1 MLTPAATLFIFD
13 IKQFH
18 NTSTKPSLISQIV
31 PVSLRTNIHHHF
43 NLRTTPSK
51 PITSTSQHI
60 NMSAMAQSRQQVY
73 VSDGFSEPMSAQHNF
88 ANNFNLDNP
97 DEAMS
102 AYQRI
107 MHEHT
112 KRQLSTA
119 TDSARRRSG
128 ASTSPGAQSVEYVE
142 THE

>member
-1 MLTPAATLFIFD
+1 MVFRFSLLPFD
-13 IKQFH
+13 FSIKQSH
-18 NTSTKPSLISQIV
+18 DYQPTYHL
-31 PVSLRTNIHHHF
+31 
-43 NLRTTPSK
+43 
-51 PITSTSQHI
+51 
-60 NMSAMAQSRQQVY
+60 Y

-88 ANNFNLDNP
+88 ANNFDLDNP
-97 DEAMS
+97 DAAMS

-128 ASTSPGAQSVEYVE
+128 SSSNAESRSLESVSSQES
-142 THE
+142 

>member
-1 MLTPAATLFIFD
+1 MA
-13 IKQFH
+13 
-18 NTSTKPSLISQIV
+18 STQ
-31 PVSLRTNIHHHF
+31 T
-43 NLRTTPSK
+43 
-51 PITSTSQHI
+51 
-60 NMSAMAQSRQQVY
+60 RQQVY
-73 VSDGFSEPMSAQHNF
+73 ITEGFSEPMSAQHNF

-97 DEAMS
+97 EEATA

-128 ASTSPGAQSVEYVE
+128 ASSNESVEATE
-142 THE
+142 